1 MKTSRNIITILLLT
15 LFNVASYAQSEY
27 DLAGEYIIGEQNTI
41 VKIIEYNNEH
51 SGKLISSD
59 NPKAKL
65 GILMVKDLKQD
76 KKSKW
81 KGKVYAP
88 KRNEWYDAEFTPKE
102 KSLEIKVKVGFLS
115 KTMEWK
121 RK

>member
-27 DLAGEYIIGEQNTI
+27 DLAGEYVLGEKNTI
-41 VKIIEYNNEH
+41 VKIVEQDNVY
-51 SGKLISSD
+51 SGKVIASD
-59 NPKAKL
+59 SPKAKIGNL
-65 GILMVKDLKQD
+65 MLKELIQTKGI
-76 KKSKW
+76 W

-88 KRNEWYDAEFTPKE
+88 RRDDWYDAEFTPKE
-102 KSLEIKVKVGFLS
+102 NSLEIKVKVGFMS
-115 KTMEWK
+115 RTMEWK

>member
-15 LFNVASYAQSEY
+15 LFNVTSYAQSEY
-27 DLAGEYIIGEQNTI
+27 NLAGEYIIGEQNTI
-41 VKIIEYNNEH
+41 VKIVEQDNVY
-51 SGKLISSD
+51 SGKVIASES
-59 NPKAKL
+59 PKAKI
-65 GILMVKDLKQD
+65 GNLMVKELKQT
-76 KKSKW
+76 KGKW

-88 KRNEWYDAEFTPKE
+88 RRKKWIDAEFTPKE
-102 KSLEIKVKVGFLS
+102 NSLEIKVKVGFMS